1 MTDKRKKMLDNI
13 LAEANRMVIEKTWPV
28 TEDELVE
35 HPGIGSS
42 FEFGFLCGFLHRD
55 EDKEEPESEELE
67 EAARKYLK
75 QLNDSCFVDSDIL
88 RAFKAGAQWQKQKD
102 SISSKDMFVGD
113 DIQQAFDK
121 WVQSRKGKAIYAR
134 DSFKAGMEYM
144 KQQVMKDAV
153 EITVVVSGEMPAVA
167 FGLPGTNLKDGD
179 KVKVYLFK
187 ED

>member
-1 MTDKRKKMLDNI
+1 ML
-13 LAEANRMVIEKTWPV
+13 
-28 TEDELVE
+28 
-35 HPGIGSS
+35 
-42 FEFGFLCGFLHRD
+42 
-55 EDKEEPESEELE
+55 
-67 EAARKYLK
+67 
-75 QLNDSCFVDSDIL
+75 
-88 RAFKAGAQWQKQKD
+88 AFKAGAQWQKQKD
-102 SISSKDMFVGD
+102 SISSKDMFVVD

-121 WVQSRKGKAIYAR
+121 WVLSRKGKAIYAR

-167 FGLPGTNLKDGD
+167 FGLPGANLKDGD